1 MSNRS
6 ISGAKP
12 VVALIV
18 LVSLVAVQAAMGAL
32 ILQTTPSADAYLLV
46 VASKS
51 DPVPA
56 IPGSDL
62 LFNVLIENWGE
73 KPAENVTV
81 RIIPDDH
88 IKLKSEAERTFT
100 LPLLCSIC
108 TTELN
113 YHLLVDS
120 DAPTG
125 EYKIKIGSSWTTT
138 SGTKA
143 QDSNFNVTV
152 KGSPKFVISKVT
164 YEPGEAEPGKSTK
177 VTISIENRGTRDA
190 QNALLS
196 VNTAPAGTTGKS
208 PFSIVGSGNQFFLG
222 NVRMGEKKTVSFTV
236 VVDPEAAAGGYN
248 LPINISSNEG
258 SQNDQVGISV
268 KSRANLKAP
277 RLETDPRDVV
287 PGEPFLLSITIE
299 NAGKDSAKSVRV
311 DLLRNE
317 FLTGQASSYLGTIK
331 ADDKDTALFE
341 LTAAADPPKKLPLV
355 FNVSYTDDV
364 GDRSF
369 TETDEI
375 TVAAIGTGAEGGE
388 KQFPIIPA
396 AGALAVIVLGWWFF
410 FRRVRTN
417 TKGR

>member
-1 MSNRS
+1 MSDKNTF
-6 ISGAKP
+6 GAFKLGI
-12 VVALIV
+12 ALIV
-18 LVSLVAVQAAMGAL
+18 LVSLVATVQSAVGAV
-32 ILQTTPSADAYLLV
+32 ILQTTPSSDAYLLV

-73 KPAENVTV
+73 RPAENVTV
-81 RIIPDDH
+81 RIIPDDQ
-88 IKLKSEAERTFT
+88 IRLKSEAERTFT
-100 LPLLCSIC
+100 LPMLCSIC

-120 DAPTG
+120 NAPSG
-125 EYKIKIGSSWTTT
+125 DYKIKIGSSWTTT

-152 KGSPKFVISKVT
+152 RGSPKFVISKVT
-164 YEPGEAEPGKSTK
+164 YEPEEAEPGKSTK
-177 VTISIENRGTRDA
+177 VTIALENRGTRDA

-222 NVRMGEKKTVSFTV
+222 NVRMGEKKTLSFTV

-258 SQNDQVGISV
+258 SQNDQIGISV

-277 RLETDPRDVV
+277 RMETDPREVI
-287 PGEPFLLSITIE
+287 PGKPFLLSITIE
-299 NAGKDSAKSVRV
+299 NAGKNSAKSIRV

-317 FLTGQASSYLGTIK
+317 FLSGQTSSYLGTIK

-341 LTAAADPPKKLPLV
+341 LTAAANSPKKLPLV

-364 GDRSF
+364 SDKSF
-369 TETDEI
+369 TEIGEM
-375 TVAAIGTGAEGGE
+375 TVAATAATDVGG

-396 AGALAVIVLGWWFF
+396 AGALAVLVALWWFF
-410 FRRVRTN
+410 FRRARTN
-417 TKGR
+417 KGR

>member
-1 MSNRS
+1 MSDKNT
-6 ISGAKP
+6 SGAFKLGI
-12 VVALIV
+12 ALIV
-18 LVSLVAVQAAMGAL
+18 LVSLVVTVQSAVWAV
-32 ILQTTPSADAYLLV
+32 ILQTTPSSDAYLLV
-46 VASKS
+46 VAAKS

-73 KPAENVTV
+73 RPAENVTV
-81 RIIPDDH
+81 RIVPDDQ
-88 IKLKSEAERTFT
+88 IRLKSEAERTFT
-100 LPLLCSIC
+100 LPMLCSIC

-113 YHLLVDS
+113 YHLFVDS
-120 DAPTG
+120 NAPSG
-125 EYKIKIGSSWTTT
+125 DYKIKIGSSWTTT

-152 KGSPKFVISKVT
+152 RGSPKFVISKVT
-164 YEPGEAEPGKSTK
+164 YEPEEAEPGKSTK
-177 VTISIENRGTRDA
+177 VTIALENRGTRDA

-222 NVRMGEKKTVSFTV
+222 NVRMGEKKIVSFTV

-248 LPINISSNEG
+248 LPINISSSEG
-258 SQNDQVGISV
+258 SQNDQIGISV

-277 RLETDPRDVV
+277 RLETDPRDVI
-287 PGEPFLLSITIE
+287 PGKPFLLSITIE
-299 NAGKDSAKSVRV
+299 NAGKNSAKSIRV

-317 FLTGQASSYLGTIK
+317 FLSGQTSSYLGTIK

-341 LTAAADPPKKLPLV
+341 LTAAPASPKKLPLV

-369 TETDEI
+369 TEKDEI
-375 TVAAIGTGAEGGE
+375 TLAAISGGKSGE

-396 AGALAVIVLGWWFF
+396 AGALAVIVAAWWFF
-410 FRRVRTN
+410 FRRARTN
-417 TKGR
+417 KGR